1 VPGLYPIRV
10 AEQLCEQRVAPV
22 NGGSFLHARQHR
34 VDVRLKETHHFRV
47 RRFGERL
54 DAVLSRNDLPCD
66 FRAVLEQLM
75 KHLHVRGMTSTHHAP
90 AAAPA
95 LARGGYRS
103 QDSNE
108 RCQ

>member
-1 VPGLYPIRV
+1 
-10 AEQLCEQRVAPV
+10 V

-47 RRFGERL
+47 RRFGERF
-54 DAVLSRNDLPCD
+54 DAVLSRNDLSRD

-75 KHLHVRGMTSTHHAP
+75 KHLHVGGMASITHHAP

-95 LARGGYRS
+95 LARGGHRS
-103 QDSNE
+103 QDTNE